1 MLDFQIKHT
10 FPDSRFN
17 MDLSLSF
24 ECTGITVISGPSG
37 AGKSTLLRAIAGL
50 LKPDEGRIYFNQEVW
65 QDKKSFTP
73 TYRRSVAYVFQE
85 GSLLPHLTGLDNIHY
100 GLKRSQLKHNYFNYD
115 EVINVLGIRNQL
127 TQLPYQMS
135 GGERQRLAIASAV
148 IRGAKVLLM
157 DEPLASLDSERKQKL
172 ISYFKKI
179 KSKFE
184 IPIIYVTHSIDE
196 INSLADRVIFMQ
208 SGKVQNQSEETNLR
222 FHQGQYLYF
231 DLDPKA
237 SNHYYSSTST
247 DEVVQ
252 MSVRIDQCLV
262 FQQKPIFT
270 NKAVI
275 LEVVVHSINEN
286 SIQLKY
292 QSQVFDFPTNLS
304 VNLGQKLWFQCA
316 NPQVI

>member
-10 FPDSRFN
+10 FPDSRFH

-24 ECTGITVISGPSG
+24 KCTGITVISGPSG

-65 QDKKSFTP
+65 QDKKSFIP
-73 TYRRSVAYVFQE
+73 TYQRSVAYVFQE
-85 GSLLPHLTGLDNIHY
+85 GSLLPHLTGQDNINY
-100 GLKRSQLKHNYFNYD
+100 GLKRSQLKHNYFIYD
-115 EVINVLGIRNQL
+115 EVIDVLGIRDQL

-135 GGERQRLAIASAV
+135 GGERQRMAIASAV

-157 DEPLASLDSERKQKL
+157 DEPLASLDRERKQKL
-172 ISYFKKI
+172 ISYFKDI
-179 KSKFE
+179 KTKFE

-196 INSLADRVIFMQ
+196 IHSLADRIIFMQ
-208 SGKVQNQSEETNLR
+208 SGKVQNQSDGINLR
-222 FHQGQYLYF
+222 FDEDQYLYL

-237 SNHYYSSTST
+237 TNHYYSSASI
-247 DEVVQ
+247 DEVVR
-252 MSVRIDQCLV
+252 MTVRIDQCLL
-262 FQQKPIFT
+262 FQQRPIFT

-286 SIQLKY
+286 GMQLKY
-292 QSQVFDFPTNLS
+292 HSQVFDFPTNWS
-304 VNLGQKLWFQCA
+304 VNLGQKLWLQCA